1 MSMQIRS
8 FAGNHASAQRLMND
22 LKMES
27 CFPAGKPGLQ
37 IADHVKGNGFDGA
50 FCETV
55 YSNGAGDSVSLGYNS
70 GPERQ
75 VVVRGPQGVR
85 WLTESSR
92 DGSIQDCNAA
102 PGSNEGICETYR

>member
-1 MSMQIRS
+1 MSMQIQR
-8 FAGNHASAQRLMND
+8 FAGSYTSAQRLMND

-27 CFPAGKPGLQ
+27 CSPAGKPGLQ
-37 IADHVKGNGFDGA
+37 ISDHVKGNGFNGA

-55 YSNGAGDSVSLGYNS
+55 YSNGAGDSVSLGFTS

-85 WLTESSR
+85 WLTESGN
-92 DGSIQDCNAA
+92 GSIRDCHA
-102 PGSNEGICETYR
+102 PTGSNEGVCETYR